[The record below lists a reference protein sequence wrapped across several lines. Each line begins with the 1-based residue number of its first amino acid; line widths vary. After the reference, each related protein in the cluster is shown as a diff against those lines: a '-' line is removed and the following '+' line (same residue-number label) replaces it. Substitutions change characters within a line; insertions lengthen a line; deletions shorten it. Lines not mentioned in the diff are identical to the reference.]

1 MKVTLERWN
10 ALWQSLGVAAP
21 VNWFERLKHS
31 YSAPDRHY
39 HNLQHLDECLTEWD
53 AVRNRAQ
60 DPDAGELALWF
71 HDAVYDSRAS
81 DNESRSAD
89 WADQCLAE
97 AGLDRP
103 SVRNLI
109 LATRLHETHLD
120 ADAGWMVDV
129 DLSILGRE
137 ESRFWEYERQIR
149 AEYAWVPAEVFAAK
163 RAEVLRRF
171 LKRERLYATPE
182 FSSRFEAQARQ
193 NLTASL
199 AQLSSDTSRALRVG

>member
-1 MKVTLERWN
+1 MNAVTPERWK
-10 ALWQSLGVAAP
+10 ALWHRIGAP
-21 VNWFERLKHS
+21 APTGWFERLTHS

-39 HNLQHLDECLTEWD
+39 HNLQHLEECLTEWD
-53 AVRNRAQ
+53 GVRELTR
-60 DPDAGELALWF
+60 DPEAGELALWF

-81 DNESRSAD
+81 DNEPRSAD

-97 AGLDRP
+97 AGVSRP

-120 ADAGWMVDV
+120 PDADWVVDV

-149 AEYAWVPAEVFAAK
+149 AEYAWVPAEVFATK

-171 LKRERLYATPE
+171 LNRERIYTTRE
-182 FSSRFEAQARQ
+182 FSSRLEVQARR
-193 NLTASL
+193 NLIASL
-199 AQLSSDTSRALRVG
+199 QRLGS